1 MILGSLKFLRLNF
14 SLTAIDKIFIP
25 KNLKGNIFRGAFGL
39 NFKKL
44 YCQSK
49 EICIDR
55 CMDSNCLYKRI
66 FEPSLPADIAPS
78 GLKNIPRPFIF
89 THTYEE
95 REIIYPGES
104 FNIGINIFGWA
115 VEHYNEFIKTIE
127 EIGKEGIGPLRGK
140 FLLRNVYSMDGENN
154 KKIIYDKNGMIK
166 NPVSFG
172 FTNNFKPVSTQ
183 FKIIF
188 NTPTK
193 IIYDAKPIY
202 NPDFYHIFSRLRD
215 RISSISYF
223 HNNTD
228 LEENYRAL
236 EEDSMNVKTL
246 TSRWNFVEVRRRSSR
261 TKQLQDLSGIVGYGI
276 YDFLTLDRAEMFY
289 PWIKIG
295 ELVNVGKNSVWGMG
309 EIRSDFN
316 LDLKRRNINLC

>member
-1 MILGSLKFLRLNF
+1 MILGSLKFLRLGF

-25 KNLKGNIFRGAFGL
+25 RNLKGNMFRGAFGL

-49 EICIDR
+49 DICIDR

-66 FEPSLPADIAPS
+66 FEPSLPEEIAPS

-89 THTYEE
+89 THVADD

-115 VEHYNEFIKTIE
+115 TEHYSEFIKTIE
-127 EIGKEGIGPLRGK
+127 EIGKEGIGPLRGR
-140 FLLRNVYSMDGENN
+140 FLIRMIYSIDIENN
-154 KKIIYDKNGMIK
+154 KKIIYDKNGMVE
-166 NPVSFG
+166 NPIPFG
-172 FTNNFKPVSTQ
+172 FTNDFKPVSTQ
-183 FKIIF
+183 FRIILK
-188 NTPTK
+188 TPTK
-193 IIYDAKPIY
+193 IIYDAKPIS
-202 NPDFYHIFSRLRD
+202 NPEFYHIFSRLRD

-223 HNNTD
+223 HNNID
-228 LEENYRAL
+228 LEENYIAL
-236 EEDSMNVKTL
+236 EEDSKNVKTL
-246 TSRWNFVEVRRRSSR
+246 NSRWNFVEVKRRSSR
-261 TKQLQDLSGIVGYGI
+261 TKQLQDLSGIVGYAL
-276 YDFLTLDRAEMFY
+276 YDFLTLQRAELFY

-309 EIRSDFN
+309 EIQSDFN
-316 LDLKRRNINLC
+316 LDLKGREMEV